1 MKFDVFN
8 TYCSLWIAYREKIN
22 FYDPLPE
29 YLWRIVLEIFGLL
42 MALYFVLK
50 MQIESGAVSKYFRSY
65 KLCRIQEIR
74 RDLQYCHPRYEVRS
88 FLSAHPLGAS
98 FSNDDFHCSHSI
110 IIFFIIFLRR
120 GAPFLNSYAC
130 PPLCVCA
137 SVCHTFLYGK
147 SLPLVSER
155 YIFTNIF

>member
-1 MKFDVFN
+1 MFLIRIFH
-8 TYCSLWIAYREKIN
+8 YELREKIN

-29 YLWRIVLEIFGLL
+29 FLWRIVLEIFGLL

-130 PPLCVCA
+130 PLCVCL
-137 SVCHTFLYGK
+137 SHFLFVWEILT
-147 SLPLVSER
+147 SVSER
-155 YIFTNIF
+155 YICTNIF